1 MLVPLA
7 GGSSTVVNLG
17 ELMMILE
24 LHRQGLKVSAIAR
37 QLGVDRKTVR
47 KYIARGLEP
56 PEYGPRPVQQK
67 STDPF
72 LPYLRDRLA
81 AFPGLTAVRLCR
93 ELRERGYVGGYTAV
107 KRAVREIRPTAV
119 TPFEVRF
126 ETLPGE
132 QGQVDLA
139 RFEVEF
145 TDEPGVTRIVWLFSM
160 VLGYSRLIWAR
171 FVVHQDLQSVL
182 RCHIA
187 ALEAIGGAPR
197 EILYDRMKTAVIG
210 EDPDGLVI
218 YNRALLDLARHYG
231 FQPRACRPYRPKTK
245 GKVERPFRYIRED
258 FFLGASFRNLD
269 DLNGQL
275 RHWLDTVA
283 NPRLHATTERIVNEA
298 FAEERPSLKPLPL
311 APYRTV
317 LKLER
322 RLSHEGMVSVS
333 GNLYSVPETT
343 RRRVLDVHV
352 FADQIQIFEDGV
364 VVATHVPLEGRNQ
377 KRLDPAHRKVL
388 PARKRRRAEAEHPI
402 RRTGDQ
408 VARRSLDFYDAV
420 ARRLASHGGAR

>member
-1 MLVPLA
+1 M
-7 GGSSTVVNLG
+7 VNLG

-269 DLNGQL
+269 DLNAQL

-420 ARRLASHGGAR
+420 ARRLANHGGAR